1 VAELVFD
8 CLDVRSEQYAAG
20 PTLNFRLR
28 VAETTGE
35 RVHAL
40 ALRAQI
46 RIEPAKRRYLPG
58 EVERLG
64 DLFGDQTRWAD
75 TLKPVQLA
83 NVSVMVPSF
92 TNSVEVEMPVV
103 FTYDLD
109 VASTSYFR
117 ALEEGDIPLLLLFSG
132 TLITKG
138 ATGFSVAQVPWSCE
152 ATYPLPLREW
162 RLMMDQFFPN
172 SGWLR
177 VSRDTI
183 DALGAFKNARALP
196 SWEHAITALLHE
208 VARPVGMG
216 HD

>member
-1 VAELVFD
+1 MADVVFD
-8 CLDVRSEQYAAG
+8 CVDVRSDRYAAG

-28 VAETTGE
+28 IAELTGE

-40 ALRAQI
+40 ALRVQL

-58 EVERLG
+58 EVARLN

-75 TLKPVQLA
+75 TLKPLQLA
-83 NVSVMVPSF
+83 NASVMVPSF
-92 TNSVEVEMPVV
+92 TNNVDIEMPIA

-117 ALEEGDIPLLLLFSG
+117 ALESGDIPLLLLFSG

-138 ATGFSVAQVPWSCE
+138 TTGFSVTQVPWSCE
-152 ATYPLPLREW
+152 ATYALPVTEW

-172 SGWLR
+172 SGWVRL
-177 VSRDTI
+177 SRQTL
-183 DALGAFKNARALP
+183 DALGAFKNSRALP
-196 SWEHAITALLHE
+196 SWEHAIDALLAE
-208 VARPVGMG
+208 AARPVELGT
-216 HD
+216 